1 MGKVY
6 KYLFRRIAITTTC
19 ITCLVY
25 ILSSCS
31 STKHVPEDEYLLNK
45 YKSKI
50 DNRDIDRNELNSYIR
65 PKPNRRMLGLKFYL
79 GLYNLSGD
87 KDNGVNRWL
96 KKIGEE
102 PVLWNEYEVD
112 KNRERINLYLRN
124 KGFYYAQVKDSTR
137 FSKQKA
143 AVHYNVKS
151 GEPYTISEINYIF
164 LDTTLKQL
172 ILDDTSEALVKKG
185 SLFDLDLLQQ
195 ERSRI
200 EAYLKQYGY
209 YNFNPENIQFQA
221 DSSRTT
227 MQAKISVVLN
237 KYQFKDEEG
246 YYKQV
251 PHRKYK
257 INNVYVFPDF
267 DQKQALLSFEE
278 YRNKLEIM
286 EYKEFEFYFQDKLN
300 TNPKVISQSIY
311 ILPDQI
317 YSIDDV
323 TQSYKHLA
331 SLHIFKLVNIQF
343 VEIDPYDDVVRD
355 VYPIDCYIQLSPSN
369 LQSYTIELEGT
380 NSSGNIGVAGNLSY
394 LHRNLFGG
402 AEALNFRIKG
412 ALESLKKID
421 ESGFD
426 KMVELGAE
434 TKITVPQFLLP
445 FKTENFI
452 RKFNPK
458 TSISISYNYQ
468 NRPDYERSLAN
479 TALGYNWQASR
490 TMFHIMHPFELNYVN
505 MIDRSDAFW
514 DQIRDTYLR
523 HSYED
528 RLIIATTYSFIY
540 NNQDINKLRNYLY
553 IRSNIEQAGNL
564 ISGVNTAFGKANEEG
579 YFSLFGNEYAQY
591 VKGDLDIRYY
601 HMLESKTR
609 LIFRFFTGA
618 AYPYG
623 NAIAIPFEKQ
633 YYSGGANGIRA
644 WPVRDLGPG
653 TYFDTTS
660 VYPNKTADIKLE
672 GNIEYRF
679 KLFWILEGAFFLDA
693 GNIWAIREEDDREGA
708 LFRLN
713 SFYKQL
719 AVGTG
724 IGVRM
729 DFSFFIMRLDMG
741 IKISDP
747 TRYPAGY
754 LPKNKPQ
761 FNVAIG
767 YPF

>member
-1 MGKVY
+1 MKLIIFATIMSSVC
-6 KYLFRRIAITTTC
+6 KYLFHRMAISMTG
-19 ITCLVY
+19 ITCLVF

-50 DNRDIDRNELNSYIR
+50 DNRELDRKELDSYVR

-79 GLYNLSGD
+79 GLYNLSGK
-87 KDNGVNRWL
+87 KDNGLNRWL

-112 KNRERINLYLRN
+112 KNRERLDLYLRN

-143 AVHYNVKS
+143 VVHYSVIS
-151 GEPYTISEINYIF
+151 GEPYIISKINYHF
-164 LDTTLKQL
+164 LDTTLKRL
-172 ILDDTSEALVKKG
+172 ILGDTAESVIKEG
-185 SLFDLDLLQQ
+185 SLFDMDLLQE

-200 EAYLKQYGY
+200 EAYLKHYGY
-209 YNFNPENIQFQA
+209 YNFNQEYIQFQA
-221 DSSRTT
+221 DSTRST
-227 MQAKISVVLN
+227 MQVEISAVFN
-237 KYQFKDEEG
+237 EYQFKDEVG
-246 YYKQV
+246 YYRQV
-251 PHRKYK
+251 PHRKYE

-278 YRNKLEIM
+278 YRDQLETL
-286 EYKEFEFYFQDKLN
+286 EYKEFEFYFQDKLKA
-300 TNPKVISQSIY
+300 NPKVISQSIY
-311 ILPDQI
+311 ILPGQL

-323 TQSYKHLA
+323 AQSYKHLA

-343 VEIDPYDDVVRD
+343 VEVDPYDAVERD

-369 LQSYTIELEGT
+369 LQSYTVELEGT

-412 ALESLKKID
+412 ALESIKKID
-421 ESGFD
+421 DGGFD

-434 TKITVPQFLLP
+434 AKITVPQFLLP
-445 FKTENFI
+445 LKTENFI
-452 RKFNPK
+452 RKYNPK
-458 TSISISYNYQ
+458 TNISIAYNYQ
-468 NRPDYERSLAN
+468 NRPDYERSLAK
-479 TALGYNWQASR
+479 TALGYDWQATR

-505 MIDRSDAFW
+505 MINRSDAVW

-540 NNQDINKLRNYLY
+540 NNQDINKLRDYIY
-553 IRSNIEQAGNL
+553 IRTNIEQAGNL
-564 ISGVNTAFGKANEEG
+564 ISGVNTAIGEADEEG
-579 YFSLFGNEYAQY
+579 YFSLFGNQYAQY
-591 VKGDLDIRYY
+591 IKGDVDLRYY
-601 HMLESKTR
+601 HMLESKTS

-633 YYSGGANGIRA
+633 YYS
-644 WPVRDLGPG
+644 
-653 TYFDTTS
+653 
-660 VYPNKTADIKLE
+660 
-672 GNIEYRF
+672 
-679 KLFWILEGAFFLDA
+679 
-693 GNIWAIREEDDREGA
+693 
-708 LFRLN
+708 
-713 SFYKQL
+713 
-719 AVGTG
+719 
-724 IGVRM
+724 
-729 DFSFFIMRLDMG
+729 
-741 IKISDP
+741 
-747 TRYPAGY
+747 
-754 LPKNKPQ
+754 
-761 FNVAIG
+761 
-767 YPF
+767 